1 MQKLLSITDQLKSLF
16 GQKACWTIADLC
28 HELGYAA
35 ISIRRFLKQLGYFS
49 SFTHNSKFYTLSYVP
64 TFNKNGL
71 WFCDRVGFSKHGN
84 LKQTLLHFIDHSA
97 YGLSAKDLEEKISVP
112 CYAVLNHLYKSQKIA
127 RVKTKRQFVYLS
139 ADAVRKQQQMSALQL
154 QAQQIRQPRESLS
167 AQAAVYVLAEFIKNP
182 KVSFDELSRAVAKKD
197 VIARP
202 EAIARLFE
210 EHDLKKTLN

>member
-1 MQKLLSITDQLKSLF
+1 
-16 GQKACWTIADLC
+16 
-28 HELGYAA
+28 
-35 ISIRRFLKQLGYFS
+35 
-49 SFTHNSKFYTLSYVP
+49 
-64 TFNKNGL
+64 
-71 WFCDRVGFSKHGN
+71 
-84 LKQTLLHFIDHSA
+84 
-97 YGLSAKDLEEKISVP
+97 
-112 CYAVLNHLYKSQKIA
+112 
-127 RVKTKRQFVYLS
+127 
-139 ADAVRKQQQMSALQL
+139 MSALQL